1 MIDSNGTHNAVTSF
15 VEKLAICGEE
25 DGLPRI
31 AGRLI
36 GFLMMH
42 EQAYSLDDLAEALQ
56 ISKASVS
63 TNARMLEDKGILV
76 RTSSPGDRRDYYEI
90 APGHFEKFIQN
101 AQRKVQR
108 FHDLVEEAL
117 AGLPVS
123 ERIPRHRLREAR
135 LFYRFLMARL
145 AEHQEKWREVLR
157 EAEQNGSLD
166 EPVVEM
172 PGERPRGREG
182 KPGERPEGRDEK
194 PGERPGGRD
203 GETNPSEAA

>member
-1 MIDSNGTHNAVTSF
+1 MSTRYGQSDAITHF

-36 GFLMMH
+36 GFLMM
-42 EQAYSLDDLAEALQ
+42 QDGASSLDDLADKLQ

-90 APGHFEKFIQN
+90 APGHFEKFIEN

-108 FHDLVEEAL
+108 FHDLVEETL
-117 AGLPVS
+117 ASLPAS
-123 ERIPRHRLREAR
+123 ERVARRRLRESR
-135 LFYRFLMARL
+135 LFYRFMMVNLGQYQR
-145 AEHQEKWREVLR
+145 KWREALR
-157 EAEQNGSLD
+157 EAEQNGLLD
-166 EPVVEM
+166 EPVE
-172 PGERPRGREG
+172 EAGRF
-182 KPGERPEGRDEK
+182 
-194 PGERPGGRD
+194 
-203 GETNPSEAA
+203 NASEAT

>member
-1 MIDSNGTHNAVTSF
+1 MTIESNTTATDAKTSF

-90 APGHFEKFIQN
+90 APGHFEKFFQN

-108 FHDLVEEAL
+108 FLDLVEEAL
-117 AGLPVS
+117 VTLPSS
-123 ERIPRHRLREAR
+123 ERVPRHRLKESR
-135 LFYRFLMARL
+135 LFYQFMLTQL
-145 AEHQEKWREVLR
+145 AEYQVKWREVLR
-157 EAEQNGSLD
+157 EAEQNGLLD
-166 EPVVEM
+166 EPVVKVKES
-172 PGERPRGREG
+172 
-182 KPGERPEGRDEK
+182 
-194 PGERPGGRD
+194 
-203 GETNPSEAA
+203 NPSEAA

>member
-1 MIDSNGTHNAVTSF
+1 MNLPAQHQDILTQF

-36 GFLMMH
+36 GFLMMQ
-42 EQAYSLDDLAEALQ
+42 EGAYSLDDLADALQ

-108 FHDLVEEAL
+108 FHDLVEETL
-117 AGLPVS
+117 AVLPRTQRVG
-123 ERIPRHRLREAR
+123 RRRLRESL
-135 LFYRFLMARL
+135 LFYQFMMANLNEYQR
-145 AEHQEKWREVLR
+145 KWREVLR
-157 EAEQNGSLD
+157 AADQNGLLD
-166 EPVVEM
+166 EPVEAVNES
-172 PGERPRGREG
+172 
-182 KPGERPEGRDEK
+182 
-194 PGERPGGRD
+194 
-203 GETNPSEAA
+203 NPSEAA

>member
-1 MIDSNGTHNAVTSF
+1 MNLPTSQHDAITQF

-36 GFLMMH
+36 GFLMMQ
-42 EQAYSLDDLAEALQ
+42 EGAYSLDDLADALQ

-90 APGHFEKFIQN
+90 APGHFERFIQN

-108 FHDLVEEAL
+108 FHDLVEETL
-117 AGLPVS
+117 GLL
-123 ERIPRHRLREAR
+123 PRANRVGRRRLRESL
-135 LFYRFLMARL
+135 LFYRFMMENLN
-145 AEHQEKWREVLR
+145 EYQSKWREVLR
-157 EAEQNGSLD
+157 EAEQNGLLD
-166 EPVVEM
+166 EPVVKES
-172 PGERPRGREG
+172 
-182 KPGERPEGRDEK
+182 DES
-194 PGERPGGRD
+194 
-203 GETNPSEAA
+203 NSSEAA